1 MKRMAITVIAS
12 LFFWAGGTAKV
23 QAQEITFT
31 SKARQIY
38 LGANGD
44 PFYNGFV
51 PQSDLSLAWENGFY
65 GDVWFSTALNGRKDF
80 DKEVDIT
87 FGKSGKIGQFNYT
100 TNINYFVLVITDVM
114 NVNGET
120 NRNLQINRK
129 VNLAPFL
136 RGEVYFPVHKGGPR
150 QGLMVVSGIRSSSEL
165 HPRVILLANYW
176 FKMDSGCFGY
186 DRALLGQG
194 FVGLGFKVNG
204 KVTVTPGVTVSKPLT
219 SVSDG
224 RRFQSNPEIAISY
237 RF

>member
-1 MKRMAITVIAS
+1 MNRTAVTVIAFL
-12 LFFWAGGTAKV
+12 LFGAGMV
-23 QAQEITFT
+23 QAQEVTFT

-51 PQSDLSLAWENGFY
+51 PQSDFFLSWENGFY
-65 GDVWFSTALNGRKDF
+65 GDLWFSTALNGQKDF

-87 FGKSGKIGQFNYT
+87 VGKSGKIGELNYT
-100 TNINYFVLVITDVM
+100 ADVNYFVLVITDVM
-114 NVNGET
+114 NINGET
-120 NRNLQINRK
+120 SRNLQINRK

-165 HPRVILLANYW
+165 HSHVGLLVNYW
-176 FKMDSGCFGY
+176 FKVDSGCFGY

-194 FVGLGFKVNG
+194 FVGLSFKLNE
-204 KVTVTPGVTVSKPLT
+204 KVVVTPGITMSKPLT
-219 SVSDG
+219 SVNDG
-224 RRFQSNPEIAISY
+224 RKFHSNPEIAISY